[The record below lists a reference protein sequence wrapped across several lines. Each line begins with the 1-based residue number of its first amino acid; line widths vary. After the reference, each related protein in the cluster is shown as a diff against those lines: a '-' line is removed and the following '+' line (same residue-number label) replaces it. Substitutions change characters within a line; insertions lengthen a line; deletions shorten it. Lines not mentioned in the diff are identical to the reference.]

1 MTINILFSLL
11 GLTFANWVYAH
22 VAYNKYFQD
31 RPFSAYAI
39 SILAAAITTAAWVL
53 LIRNVKTHKEIFI
66 TNIIWDVGATML
78 CVIFPIMLYNVKLDM
93 KTVIGCAIAIIGLLI
108 AKI

>member
-1 MTINILFSLL
+1 MIHLLFSIF
-11 GLTFANWVYAH
+11 GIVFANWVYAH
-22 VAYNKYFQD
+22 VSYNKYFQD
-31 RPFSAYAI
+31 RPLSAYAV

-53 LIRNVKTHKEIFI
+53 LIRNVKTPKEVFI

-78 CVIFPIMLYNVKLDM
+78 CVVFPIMLYNVRLDM
-93 KTVIGCAIAIIGLLI
+93 KTVIGCTIAIIGLLI